1 MIAPSDAELIS
12 ESREEPGRFGEIFD
26 RHADAIFRYLA
37 RRIGPGDASD
47 VLADVFLAAFEARWR
62 YDPAFSTAVPWLY
75 GIASNLLRKHH
86 RQRAGELRMLERVVG
101 LSEPDDHADA
111 VANVIDAQLQVRA
124 MAKLLDDLPAGERDV
139 LLLQAWEALTY
150 EEIANA
156 LDIPIGTVRS
166 RLNRT
171 RRRLRAGVDEID
183 RVRSVCPDR
192 LTAIAGV
199 TPTVLNREK
208 EKLMQVLDQGKTKV
222 IIDDGDSTVLI
233 RSKDDITAGDGAK
246 HDVIEGKAAS
256 STTTTCNVF
265 RLLNDKGVATH
276 FVEQLDAVTF
286 RARKVEM
293 IPLEL
298 VARRIATG
306 SFLDRNA
313 GMAEGTVFAELVF
326 EVFEKDDANH
336 DPLLE
341 FDFAGG
347 VLRRFVPNTKAAMQ
361 WGDAHAGDLISE
373 ETLAQ
378 SRFATVTPE
387 LLDRLRDL
395 TVRTFEI
402 VERAWAALGG
412 TYFDFKI
419 ECGFD
424 HETGALLVADVID
437 SDSGRLR
444 FGDKDMSKQAYR
456 DGSQS
461 LPDIKKNFDEVAELT
476 KQFV

>member
-1 MIAPSDAELIS
+1 MTGRSDADLMI
-12 ESREEPGRFGEIFD
+12 ESLDEPARFGEIFD
-26 RHADAIFRYLA
+26 RHAEAIFRYLA
-37 RRIGPGDASD
+37 RRIGADDASD
-47 VLADVFLAAFEARWR
+47 LLADVFLAAFEARFR
-62 YDPAFSTAVPWLY
+62 YASDFSTALPWLY
-75 GIASNLLRKHH
+75 GIASNLLRKHF
-86 RQRAGELRMLERVVG
+86 RRRAGELRLFDRLVLQSKLDDQVG
-101 LSEPDDHADA
+101 AMAD
-111 VANVIDAQLQVRA
+111 VIDAQRQVRS
-124 MAKLLDDLPAGERDV
+124 MAKLLDELPAGERDV
-139 LLLQAWEALTY
+139 LLLHAWEALTY

-156 LDIPIGTVRS
+156 LDIPVGTVRS

-183 RVRSVCPDR
+183 RVRSLRSDR
-192 LTAIAGV
+192 LT
-199 TPTVLNREK
+199 TPDATSTVLTREK
-208 EKLMQVLDQGKTKV
+208 EKLMQAIEGKTKV
-222 IIDDGDSTVLI
+222 ITDAGDGTVLI

-246 HDVIEGKAAS
+246 RDVIEGKAAS
-256 STTTTCNVF
+256 STTTTCNIF
-265 RLLNDKGVATH
+265 RLLTSNGVPTH
-276 FVEQLDAVTF
+276 FVERLDDVSF

-313 GMAEGTVFAELVF
+313 DVAEGTVFAALVF

-341 FDFAGG
+341 FDFARGL
-347 VLRRFVPNTKAAMQ
+347 LRRFVPNTMAAREL
-361 WGDAHAGDLISE
+361 GDVRAGDLISE
-373 ETLAQ
+373 EAL
-378 SRFATVTPE
+378 SRSRYATVTAE
-387 LLDRLRDL
+387 VLARLRDL

-424 HETGALLVADVID
+424 RETGALLVADVID

-444 FGDKDMSKQAYR
+444 FGDRDMSKQAYR

-476 KQFV
+476 QQFG

>member
-1 MIAPSDAELIS
+1 VIGWSDAELIG
-12 ESREEPGRFGEIFD
+12 ESLDEPARFGAIFD
-26 RHADAIFRYLA
+26 RHAEAVFRYLA
-37 RRIGPGDASD
+37 RRIGPDDASD
-47 VLADVFLAAFEARWR
+47 LVADIFLAAFEARVR
-62 YDPAFSTAVPWLY
+62 YATEFSTALPWLY
-75 GIASNLLRKHH
+75 GIASNLLRKHFR
-86 RQRAGELRMLERVVG
+86 RQAGELKMLDRLGAQSGPED
-101 LSEPDDHADA
+101 LADA
-111 VANVIDAQLQVRA
+111 VAGVVDAQLQVRA
-124 MAKLLDDLPAGERDV
+124 LAKLLDELPPGERDV
-139 LLLQAWEALTY
+139 LLLHAWEALTY

-156 LDIPIGTVRS
+156 LTIPIGTVRS

-183 RVRSVCPDR
+183 RVRSVRPDR
-192 LTAIAGV
+192 LVAIPDA
-199 TPTVLNREK
+199 PSTVLTREK
-208 EKLMQVLDQGKTKV
+208 EKLMQAIEGKTKV
-222 IIDDGDSTVLI
+222 ITDQGDGTVLI

-246 HDVIEGKAAS
+246 RDVIEGKAAS
-256 STTTTCNVF
+256 STTTTCNIF
-265 RLLNDKGVATH
+265 QLLNDNGLPTH
-276 FVEQLDAVTF
+276 FVEPLDAVTF
-286 RARKVEM
+286 RARKVDM

-313 GMAEGTVFAELVF
+313 EVADGTVFADLVF

-341 FDFAGG
+341 FDFAAD
-347 VLRRFVPNTKAAMQ
+347 VLRRFVPNTNAARAL
-361 WGDAHAGDLISE
+361 GDVGAGDLISE
-373 ETLAQ
+373 EALSG
-378 SRFATVTPE
+378 SRFAMVSRE
-387 LLDRLRDL
+387 LLEQLRDL
-395 TVRTFEI
+395 TVRTFEV
-402 VERAWAALGG
+402 VEDAWSRLGG

-424 HETGALLVADVID
+424 DETGALLIADVID

>member
-1 MIAPSDAELIS
+1 MRATCWLTYFSLRSRPGSATPRTS
-12 ESREEPGRFGEIFD
+12 RRRCPGCTESRPTCCGSTFGGGP
-26 RHADAIFRYLA
+26 ANSGCWAA
-37 RRIGPGDASD
+37 SSRRAS
-47 VLADVFLAAFEARWR
+47 
-62 YDPAFSTAVPWLY
+62 S
-75 GIASNLLRKHH
+75 
-86 RQRAGELRMLERVVG
+86 
-101 LSEPDDHADA
+101 DDHVDA
-111 VANVIDAQLQVRA
+111 VADVIDAQLQVRA
-124 MAKLLDDLPAGERDV
+124 MAKLLDELPPGERDV
-139 LLLQAWEALTY
+139 LLLHAWEALTY

-156 LDIPIGTVRS
+156 LNIPVGTVRS

-183 RVRSVCPDR
+183 RIRSVRPDR
-192 LTAIAGV
+192 LTTIPDV
-199 TPTVLNREK
+199 TSTVLTREK
-208 EKLMQVLDQGKTKV
+208 EKLMQAIEGKTKI
-222 IIDDGDSTVLI
+222 IIDAGDGTVLI

-256 STTTTCNVF
+256 STTTTCNIF
-265 RLLNDKGVATH
+265 RLLNNNRVPTH
-276 FVEQLDAVTF
+276 FVERLDAVTF

-313 GMAEGTVFAELVF
+313 DIADGTVFADLVF

-341 FDFAGG
+341 FDFERD
-347 VLRRFVPNTKAAMQ
+347 VLRRFVPNTKAALQ
-361 WGDAHAGDLISE
+361 LGDVHAGDLISE
-373 ETLAQ
+373 EMLSH
-378 SRFATVTPE
+378 SRYATVTSE
-387 LLDRLRDL
+387 LLEQLRDL
-395 TVRTFEI
+395 TIRTFEI
-402 VERAWAALGG
+402 VEHAWARLGG

-444 FGDKDMSKQAYR
+444 FGEKDMSKQAYR

>member
-1 MIAPSDAELIS
+1 MTGQSDAELIS
-12 ESREEPGRFGEIFD
+12 ESLEEPGRFGEIFD

-37 RRIGPGDASD
+37 RRSGPGDASD
-47 VLADVFLAAFEARWR
+47 VLAEVFLAAFEARRR
-62 YDPAFSTAVPWLY
+62 YDPHFTTALPWLY
-75 GIASNLLRKHH
+75 GIASNLLRKHY
-86 RQRAGELRMLERVVG
+86 RQRAGELRMLERLVG
-101 LSEPDDHADA
+101 LTERDDHADT
-111 VANVIDAQLQVRA
+111 VADVIDAQLQVRA
-124 MAKLLDDLPAGERDV
+124 MAKLLNDLPVGERDV
-139 LLLQAWEALTY
+139 LLLHAWEALTY
-150 EEIANA
+150 GEIANA
-156 LDIPIGTVRS
+156 LNIPIGTVRS

-171 RRRLRAGVDEID
+171 RRRLRDGVDEID
-183 RVRSVCPDR
+183 RIRSMRPDR
-192 LTAIAGV
+192 LTAIADV
-199 TPTVLNREK
+199 TSTVLNREK
-208 EKLMQVLDQGKTKV
+208 EKLMQVLNQGKTK
-222 IIDDGDSTVLI
+222 IIMNAGDGNVLI
-233 RSKDDITAGDGAK
+233 RSKDDITAGDGVK
-246 HDVIEGKAAS
+246 HDVIEGKGAS
-256 STTTTCNVF
+256 STTMTCNIF
-265 RLLNDKGVATH
+265 RLLNNNRVPTH

-286 RARKVEM
+286 LARKVEM

-306 SFLDRNA
+306 GFLDRNA
-313 GMAEGTVFAELVF
+313 DLVDGTVFAELVF

-347 VLRRFVPNTKAAMQ
+347 VLRRFVPNTMAAIQ
-361 WGDAHAGDLISE
+361 LGDIHAGDLISE
-373 ETLAQ
+373 EALSQ
-378 SRFATVTPE
+378 SRFATVTFE
-387 LLDRLRDL
+387 LLEQLRHL

-402 VERAWAALGG
+402 VEHAWAALGG